1 MPVDEIYMNNT
12 KTLAIVA
19 VLTAATLVIGVTF
32 AATTQ
37 SAFAAANQKA
47 DYSSTDPGNS
57 DNTKDKKQ
65 DPKGKDKG
73 NNGNTVTEQEN
84 KQKGIQSGWDND
96 FEQEGSNLIC
106 THPFDIETCQSTD

>member
-1 MPVDEIYMNNT
+1 MLVDEIYMNNT

-37 SAFAAANQKA
+37 SAFAAAQK
-47 DYSSTDPGNS
+47 G
-57 DNTKDKKQ
+57 DKKQ
-65 DPKGKDKG
+65 DPKGKDRG

-84 KQKGIQSGWDND
+84 EQKGTQSGFDNE
-96 FEQEGSNLIC
+96 FEQTGTNLIC
-106 THPFDIETCQSTD
+106 THPEGIIFCQEGS

>member
-1 MPVDEIYMNNT
+1 MPVNEIYMSNT

-37 SAFAAANQKA
+37 SAFAAAQKGA
-47 DYSSTDPGNS
+47 Q
-57 DNTKDKKQ
+57 DKKQ
-65 DPKGKDKG
+65 DPKGKDRG

-84 KQKGIQSGWDND
+84 EQKGTQSGYDND
-96 FEQEGSNLIC
+96 FEQEGTNVIC
-106 THPFDIETCQSTD
+106 THPGPFVGTCLSTD